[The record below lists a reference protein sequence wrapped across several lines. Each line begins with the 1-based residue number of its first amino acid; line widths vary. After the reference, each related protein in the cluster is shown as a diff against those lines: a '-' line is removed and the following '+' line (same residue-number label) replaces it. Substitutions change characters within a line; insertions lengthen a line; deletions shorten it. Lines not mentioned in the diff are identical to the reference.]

1 MKTDFLTNTQTAC
14 ERLSQRRGQAGFSL
28 VSAIFLLLILT
39 GLGAIM
45 LSVSGVQQ
53 TESTQDLQGSKAYQ
67 AAKAGI
73 EWGTYLILNP
83 ENTNPASA
91 PHTVQFVCP
100 AGGFS
105 NAGLP
110 ALTVGLTGFSIQVD
124 CTRSDFIE
132 GGNTVSVYQLTSLA
146 TSGIAG
152 SSNFVSRSLTATI
165 NTCRVTPN
173 GAPCT

>member
-1 MKTDFLTNTQTAC
+1 MKTDFLTNTQVAPY
-14 ERLSQRRGQAGFSL
+14 RLSQRRGQAGFSL
-28 VSAIFLLLILT
+28 VSAIFLLLILS

-83 ENTNPASA
+83 ENTNPANAPFTAQFTCPVAGLSSA
-91 PHTVQFVCP
+91 
-100 AGGFS
+100 A
-105 NAGLP
+105 LP
-110 ALTVGLTGFSIQVD
+110 ALPVGLTGFTIQVD

-132 GGNTVSVYQLTSLA
+132 GGNTISVYRLISVA

-152 SSNFVSRSLTATI
+152 NSSFVSRNLTATI
-165 NTCRVTPN
+165 NTCRAAPN
-173 GAPCT
+173 GARCS